1 MIELISCLIAYF
13 FYHGAFFAFVSHT
26 LDKQPARWKTYGITC
41 AVNYGLFI
49 ALTMF
54 EIPLMFNWLLIAV
67 LFAGEIKLLYRT
79 TWTTSLLL
87 ALLGACVGLSATI
100 VMRAACAL
108 VLKVPLAAFSN
119 NAEAMQLKFL
129 PVLSGFLFAAMAW
142 KGIDI
147 PHNRRILLVITLER
161 RAQRFLAIEMA
172 LCYVYLSLNL
182 LLFYS
187 PLDSLLIKLWC
198 LKTAAFVS
206 SGAVLAI
213 WFSYRLA
220 SVFVQTR
227 RHDALVREID
237 AAEQLGAQLRQYA
250 DRDALTTCFTRNY
263 GMHALREL
271 LEQRKPFTLVFADL
285 DGLKS
290 VNDQHGH
297 AYGDIY
303 IATAA
308 SALEDLRGSAEDFT
322 ARYGGDEFLVVL
334 KGDVRES
341 LLVERMN
348 VLQREL
354 LETAREIELPFEPS
368 ISWGAAQSQLDD
380 DVESLIAR
388 ADAAMYRRKRN
399 AKGLAE

>member
-1 MIELISCLIAYF
+1 MIQLTSSLVTYF
-13 FYHGAFFAFVSHT
+13 LYHAAFFAFVSHM
-26 LDKQPARWKTYGITC
+26 LDRRPARWKLYGAAF
-41 AVNYGLFI
+41 AVNYILFI
-49 ALTMF
+49 VLTMF
-54 EIPLMFNWLLIAV
+54 EVPLVFNWLIIAM
-67 LFAGEIKLLYRT
+67 LFAGEIKLLYQA
-79 TWTTSLLL
+79 TWATSMLL
-87 ALLGACVGLSATI
+87 ALLGACIGLSATI
-100 VMRAACAL
+100 VMRAACSLAMN
-108 VLKVPLAAFSN
+108 VPLAAFSN
-119 NAEAMQLKFL
+119 NAEAMALKFV
-129 PVLSGFLFAAMAW
+129 PVSLGFLFAAIVW
-142 KGIDI
+142 KSIDI
-147 PHNRRILLVITLER
+147 PHNRRILLVITMEQ
-161 RAQRFLAIEMA
+161 RAQLFLVVEMA

-187 PLDSLLIKLWC
+187 SLDSLLIKLWC
-198 LKTAAFVS
+198 LKTAVFVS

-237 AAEQLGAQLRQYA
+237 ADEQLGAQLRQYA

-263 GMHALREL
+263 AMSTLHEL
-271 LEQRKPFTLVFADL
+271 LSQRNPFTLVFADL

-297 AYGDIY
+297 VYGDAY

-322 ARYGGDEFLVVL
+322 ARYGGDEFIVVL
-334 KGDVRES
+334 KGDVQES

-354 LETAREIELPFEPS
+354 LETAREIELPFVPS
-368 ISWGAAQSQLDD
+368 ISWGAAQAQPHDN
-380 DVESLIAR
+380 VESLIAR
-388 ADAAMYRRKRN
+388 ADAAMYRRKRS
-399 AKGLAE
+399 AKGIIE

>member
-1 MIELISCLIAYF
+1 MIQLISPLVTYF
-13 FYHGAFFAFVSHT
+13 LYHAAFFAFVSHT
-26 LDKQPARWKTYGITC
+26 LDKQPARWKTYGVAF
-41 AVNYGLFI
+41 AVNYALFI

-54 EIPLMFNWLLIAV
+54 EVPLVLNWLIIAV
-67 LFAGEIKLLYRT
+67 LFAGEIKLLYHA
-79 TWTTSLLL
+79 TWATSLLL
-87 ALLGACVGLSATI
+87 ALLGACIGLSSTI

-108 VLKVPLAAFSN
+108 VLNVPLAAFSN
-119 NAEAMQLKFL
+119 NVEALNLKFL
-129 PVLSGFLFAAMAW
+129 PVSLGFLFAAIAW

-147 PHNRRILLVITLER
+147 PHNRRMLLVVTMER
-161 RAQRFLAIEMA
+161 RSQLFLVVEMT

-198 LKTAAFVS
+198 LKTAVFVS
-206 SGAVLAI
+206 LGAVLAI

-237 AAEQLGAQLRQYA
+237 ADEQLGAQLRQYA

-263 GMHALREL
+263 AMHTLHEL
-271 LEQRKPFTLVFADL
+271 LDQRKPFTLVFADL
-285 DGLKS
+285 DGLKN

-297 AYGDIY
+297 VYGDAY

-334 KGDVRES
+334 KGDVQES
-341 LLVERMN
+341 LLAERMS

-354 LETAREIELPFEPS
+354 LETAREIELPFVPS
-368 ISWGAAQSQLDD
+368 ISWGAAQAQPHDS
-380 DVESLIAR
+380 VESLIAR
-388 ADAAMYRRKRN
+388 ADEAMYRRKRS
-399 AKGLAE
+399 AKGLIE